1 MRSPL
6 FRRLRII
13 AIIIIAYILASISSN
28 NIFLTGTPHFNMGL
42 IVQMRDT
49 PRILWNNSRE
59 YISRALSQRTEYVP
73 EPPKAGGII
82 LAPTSL
88 STYPPSDPNALIGP
102 GYTQIKD
109 GIYAKYDMSA
119 KYIDI
124 HILTDKQF
132 VNREIVLAGKRVTV
146 MMRGD

>member
-1 MRSPL
+1 MAL
-6 FRRLRII
+6 I
-13 AIIIIAYILASISSN
+13 AQ
-28 NIFLTGTPHFNMGL
+28 
-42 IVQMRDT
+42 VRDY
-49 PRILWNNSRE
+49 PRTLWNNSRV

-73 EPPKAGGII
+73 EPPQAGGIVP
-82 LAPTSL
+82 APTSL
-88 STYPPSDPNALIGP
+88 STSPPSDPNALIGL
-102 GYTQIKD
+102 GYIQIKD
-109 GIYAKYDMSA
+109 GIYTKHDMSA